1 MNYDFS
7 DIEPFS
13 DSQLPEAARF
23 IEQHPNFEAMIGGL
37 PESIDRQTLLNNIKS
52 VTTIDEWQR
61 KIMIPIMETLMRS
74 TTTQVTID
82 GLNKLDPNQSYLF
95 VSNHRDIVLDAAILD
110 VLFVRNGFPTA
121 ELSFGDNLI
130 ANDFVFTI
138 AKINK
143 MFPIHRSGSKREQ
156 YLGLMK
162 TSAYIHHVIKEKHS
176 SVWIAQRNGRTKDG
190 NDRTE
195 QGLIKMFSLSGD
207 PDFVKCMGSLNIV
220 PVALSYEIEPCADL
234 KVKENY
240 IKLTE
245 GHYEKAKDEDMRSII
260 TGALQ
265 PKGALHYQICDPIT
279 PQELAECQQQAL
291 DGDKNAPF
299 LALTKLIDHRI
310 HQGYHLFQSNIDAY
324 NQLMATNALGE
335 QDSLLSLER
344 MKLLMYAYPVIN
356 KHKQQSK

>member
-1 MNYDFS
+1 MQYDFS

-13 DSQLPEAARF
+13 DSQIPEAARF
-23 IEQHPNFEAMIGGL
+23 IEQHPNFEALLGGL
-37 PESIDRQTLLNNIKS
+37 PQSIDRHTLLNNIRN
-52 VTTIDEWQR
+52 VTTVDEWQR
-61 KIMIPIMETLMRS
+61 KIMIPIMETVMRS

-82 GLNKLDPNQSYLF
+82 GLDKLDPQQSYLF

-110 VLFVRNGFPTA
+110 VLFVRHGFPTA
-121 ELSFGDNLI
+121 EVSFGDNLI
-130 ANDFVFTI
+130 ANDFVLTI
-138 AKINK
+138 AKTNR

-195 QGLIKMFSLSGD
+195 QGLMKMFALCSND
-207 PDFVKCMGSLNIV
+207 DFVSCMGSLHIV
-220 PVALSYEIEPCADL
+220 PIALSYEIEPCADL

-240 IKLTE
+240 IRITQ

-279 PQELAECQQQAL
+279 RLELEDCQRLAL

-299 LALTKLIDHRI
+299 LALANLIDQRI
-310 HQGYHLFQSNIDAY
+310 HQGYHIFPSNLDAY
-324 NQLMATNALGE
+324 NQLSANNAITDDGTSPLTLD
-335 QDSLLSLER
+335 Q
-344 MKLLMYAYPVIN
+344 MKLRMYANPVIN
-356 KHKQQSK
+356 QRKAQQ